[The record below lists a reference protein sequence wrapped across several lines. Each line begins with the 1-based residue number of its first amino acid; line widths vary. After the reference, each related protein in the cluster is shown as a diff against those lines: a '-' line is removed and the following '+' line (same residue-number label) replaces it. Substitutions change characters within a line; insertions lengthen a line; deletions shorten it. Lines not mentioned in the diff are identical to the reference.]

1 MTPRRKILMVAAAC
15 HPDQGSEPG
24 LGWNWAV
31 RLADHHDI
39 TVIAGDFEGNRA
51 AIEGRLAR
59 DPDLTKRIRF
69 EFLPWFDAPS
79 SGVTAWLWNYYQPLY
94 YAAYEQW
101 MREAFSVAHR
111 LVRDEG
117 GFDLCH
123 QLNMI
128 GFREPGYLWQ
138 LPLPFVWGPVGGTQ
152 NVPWSM
158 LATLGP
164 VEGLRHVSR
173 NVINEYQKRY
183 FPRFRQALARSSG
196 VIAVAS
202 DTADTLKRLHGV
214 ESEVIAAAFGTAR
227 HERARVRKPGGP
239 LRFVY
244 TGQHLSRKGVP
255 FALRALARLDGGRPW
270 TFDILG
276 AGVMTPSWQNLARRL
291 GIADRVTFHG
301 FVTRERL
308 FDLLDRGDVY
318 VFPSL
323 LEGWPASIAE
333 ALSLGLPVVTTDH
346 QGMRDMVTPACGI
359 LVDPSRPGRLVA
371 GLRDAFERLTVDPG
385 LVEKLSEGALRRAD
399 EISAERQIPAVL
411 ETYERALRR
420 DLARPGAV
428 RSVS

>member
-1 MTPRRKILMVAAAC
+1 MTPRRKILIVAAAC

-24 LGWNWAV
+24 LGWNWSV
-31 RLADHHDI
+31 RLADHHDV
-39 TVIAGDFEGNRA
+39 TVITGDFEGSQA
-51 AIEGRLAR
+51 AIEARLR
-59 DPDLTKRIRF
+59 QDPALASRMRF
-69 EFLPWFDAPS
+69 RFLPWFEAPS
-79 SGVTAWLWNYYQPLY
+79 SGVRAWLWSYYQPLY
-94 YAAYEQW
+94 YAAYEHW
-101 MREAFSVAHR
+101 MREAFAVADR

-117 GFDLCH
+117 GYDLCH

-152 NVPWSM
+152 NVPWGM
-158 LATLGP
+158 LASLGA
-164 VEGLRHVSR
+164 VEGFRHVAR

-183 FPRFRQALARSSG
+183 SPRFRKALTRADS

-202 DTADTLKRLHGV
+202 DTAETLKRLHGV
-214 ESEVIAAAFGTAR
+214 DSEVIAAAFGSAK
-227 HERARVRKPGGP
+227 HERGRVRRPNDA

-255 FALRALARLDGGRPW
+255 FALRALARLDSSRPW
-270 TFDILG
+270 VFDIVG
-276 AGVMTPSWQNLARRL
+276 SGVMTASWKRLAARL
-291 GIADRVTFHG
+291 GIASRVVFHG

-308 FDLLDRGDVY
+308 FDLLDQGDVY

-346 QGMRDMVTPACGI
+346 QGMRDMVTPDCGI
-359 LVDPSRPGRLVA
+359 LVDPVRPQRLVG
-371 GLRDAFERLTVDPG
+371 GLVEAFARLTADPG
-385 LVEKLSEGALRRAD
+385 LVTRLSEGALRRAE

-411 ETYERALRR
+411 DTYEQA
-420 DLARPGAV
+420 LARSKLLPAV
-428 RSVS
+428 GHAGT